1 LIQEL
6 QTINVQLRVITE
18 DNIDQIESMSYSDN
32 IQRLTVDPTMT
43 PQKLADTIKQSFYEA
58 PAAISTP
65 NMEAPSGDMNENM
78 VYPATSPDFEKSPDY
93 PDASPAYVPP
103 SGEIGTPG
111 SMPYV
116 PGQVLP
122 STPSE
127 PPPSGPFL
135 PTSPTTSP
143 PSPQNPP
150 NPENSKSILDTV
162 IDTVKSVFTPEQKG
176 GSVEDFQLGGKV
188 YYRRSRDLGLP
199 SDHLWNVMKKGA
211 KLITIQSEPN
221 SHFTNPNDYV
231 QIAKCDELIKPDSV
245 MAMKMRQH
253 LADQSNQQFYQQ
265 QSAERSMM
273 AHQFMQD
280 QSGPPQINVNPIIKI
295 VNGNDNS
302 TPDQMMPPV
311 ISSSDSSSY
320 EDNPFSSLQIQN
332 PMRGGGSNQN
342 VEPSLAPAPQ
352 TKTKTI
358 MGGLGDLGGII
369 INKITGTE

>member
-1 LIQEL
+1 MPPPGEMG
-6 QTINVQLRVITE
+6 
-18 DNIDQIESMSYSDN
+18 S
-32 IQRLTVDPTMT
+32 
-43 PQKLADTIKQSFYEA
+43 
-58 PAAISTP
+58 P
-65 NMEAPSGDMNENM
+65 NS
-78 VYPATSPDFEKSPDY
+78 
-93 PDASPAYVPP
+93 
-103 SGEIGTPG
+103 I
-111 SMPYV
+111 PYV

-122 STPSE
+122 STPPPGQFLPST
-127 PPPSGPFL
+127 PPPRSD
-135 PTSPTTSP
+135 
-143 PSPQNPP
+143 QQ
-150 NPENSKSILDTV
+150 KSILDTV

-176 GSVEDFQLGGKV
+176 GTVEDFQLGGKV

-221 SHFTNPNDYV
+221 SHFTNPNDFI

-253 LADQSNQQFYQQ
+253 LADQSNQQAYQQ
-265 QSAERSMM
+265 QSAEKSMM

-280 QSGPPQINVNPIIKI
+280 QMGPPQINVNPVIKI

-311 ISSSDSSSY
+311 ISSSASSY
-320 EDNPFSSLQIQN
+320 EENPFSSLQIQN

-342 VEPSLAPAPQ
+342 VETVASSSSSSSSP
-352 TKTKTI
+352 KTKTI